1 MIYLG
6 FMLGTAFGIILVA
19 ILGGNKRDDTDY
31 NLRKTYDAGYDKG
44 YADGM
49 SDGYSI
55 KK

>member
-1 MIYLG
+1 MI
-6 FMLGTAFGIILVA
+6 GTVYGIFLVSM
-19 ILGGNKRDDTDY
+19 LGGNKY
-31 NLRKTYDAGYDKG
+31 GEGYDKG